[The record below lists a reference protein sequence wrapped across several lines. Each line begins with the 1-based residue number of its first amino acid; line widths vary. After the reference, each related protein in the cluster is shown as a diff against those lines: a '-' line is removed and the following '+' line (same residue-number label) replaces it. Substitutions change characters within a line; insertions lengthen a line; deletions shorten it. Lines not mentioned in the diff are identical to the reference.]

1 MLWRDAAFR
10 KFSHAPDDSSA
21 RDRHPEPAAAGEGSL
36 FDRRIAGYSKPAERS
51 FIAALL
57 RMTAQR
63 LGSSR
68 GITQHCVP
76 PSLTAPDP
84 HVSLR
89 DGMTSTDPSS
99 ARKRIAVIPGD
110 GIGKEVIP
118 EAVKVLQAAAQAGSR
133 EVKLTE
139 FDWGADRYLRDG
151 VTLPADAVEM
161 FHRDFD
167 AILLGAM
174 GDPRVPSNV
183 HAADILLG
191 VRFKL
196 DLYVNARPCVLFD
209 KKFTPL
215 KDRTEK
221 DVQIMVF
228 RENTE
233 GLYVGMG
240 GNFKKG
246 TADEVAIQEDL
257 NTRKGVERIIRYAF
271 EYAKARG
278 LTKVCMS
285 DKSNALTFGHDLW
298 QRVFKIVRA
307 EYPGIEASHQYIDNL
322 LMQMVR
328 DPAQFQVIVTS
339 NLFGD
344 IASDLG
350 AQLAGGLG
358 LAPSGNIY
366 PGQVSLFEPVHGSA
380 PNIAGK
386 GIANPMGAILTV
398 GMMFEFLGWE
408 AKAQAI
414 DKAVRAAL
422 REGKVPA
429 ELGGS
434 LGTKAAGDWVA
445 EAVAKG

>member
-1 MLWRDAAFR
+1 MNAN
-10 KFSHAPDDSSA
+10 SA
-21 RDRHPEPAAAGEGSL
+21 
-36 FDRRIAGYSKPAERS
+36 
-51 FIAALL
+51 
-57 RMTAQR
+57 
-63 LGSSR
+63 
-68 GITQHCVP
+68 
-76 PSLTAPDP
+76 
-84 HVSLR
+84 
-89 DGMTSTDPSS
+89 SS

-118 EAVKVLQAAAQAGSR
+118 EAVKVLRAAAAAGGR
-133 EVKLTE
+133 EVLLAE

-151 VTLPADAVEM
+151 VTLPADAVQM
-161 FHRDFD
+161 LRRDFD

-174 GDPRVPSNV
+174 GDPRVPTNI
-183 HAADILLG
+183 HAAEILLG
-191 VRFKL
+191 LRFKL

-209 KKFTPL
+209 KRFTPL
-215 KDRTEK
+215 KDRVEK
-221 DVQIMVF
+221 DVNIMVF

-246 TADEVAIQEDL
+246 TADEIAIQEDV

-271 EYAKARG
+271 EFARARG
-278 LTKVCMS
+278 LKRVCMS

-298 QRVFKIVRA
+298 QRVFKEVRA
-307 EYPGIEASHQYIDNL
+307 EYAEIESSHQYIDNL

-328 DPAQFQVIVTS
+328 DPGQFQVIVTS

-358 LAPSGNIY
+358 LAPSGNIH

-386 GIANPMGAILTV
+386 GIANPMGSILTV
-398 GMMFEFLGWE
+398 GMMFEFLGWQAE
-408 AKAQAI
+408 ASAI

-422 REGKVPA
+422 KEGKTPA
-429 ELGGS
+429 ELGGT
-434 LGTKAAGDWVA
+434 LTTRGVGDWITDY
-445 EAVAKG
+445 VAKPAAAN